1 MPRLIFVLFTI
12 LSVVPLSAAYSG
24 RDLILPVTGHSVGG
38 DGRLF
43 DTALWITNLS
53 PRHATD
59 VTLSFYQSGQTNLN
73 PRTLHL
79 RLGAGET
86 WVSDQMDPALAAS
99 GSTGA
104 IRVQSTQEVVASA
117 RSYHHLAN
125 EPVTS
130 SLASVFAAIPSQ
142 FAIGNGEETTL
153 HGISPRD
160 SRYKV
165 YLVEVTGHP
174 LAVTAVLVNPGGRTV
189 GEKRLYVDA
198 HMQMAADVRE
208 MFGPA
213 IPDHA
218 LLRLTGMNGEGRIV
232 AAGAQIATGSQDAS
246 AYEMTF
252 RTEPR
257 NRMTAVE
264 VIAYSLVALAVLAAV
279 IWRKRPMKDER

>member
-1 MPRLIFVLFTI
+1 MPRPLIALFTI
-12 LSVVPLSAAYSG
+12 LFAVPLYAAYSG
-24 RDLILPVTGHSVGG
+24 RDLILPVTGRSVGG

-53 PRHATD
+53 PRHAAG

-79 RLGAGET
+79 RIGPNET
-86 WVSDQMDPALAAS
+86 WVADQMVPALAAG

-104 IRVQSTQEVVASA
+104 IRVQSTQDVVASA
-117 RSYHHLAN
+117 RSYHYRAG
-125 EPVTS
+125 EPLTG
-130 SLASVFAAIPSQ
+130 SLAAVFAAIPAQ
-142 FAIGNGEETTL
+142 FAIGNGEETSL
-153 HGISPRD
+153 HGVSPRD

-174 LAVTAVLVNPGGRTV
+174 LSVTVSLVDARGRTV

-208 MFGPA
+208 MFGA
-213 IPDHA
+213 AMPDHA
-218 LLRLTGMNGEGRIV
+218 VLRLAGMNGEGRVV
-232 AAGAQIATGSQDAS
+232 AAGAQDAS
-246 AYEMTF
+246 AYEMTL

-264 VIAYSLVALAVLAAV
+264 AMAYSLVALAVLVAV
-279 IWRKRPMKDER
+279 VWRKRAMKDER